1 MQILKDAENPEFILY
16 EPIYPIIVEACKL
29 AIRPEDDGDMELE

>member
-1 MQILKDAENPEFILY
+1 MHILKKMRRPSDILD

-29 AIRPEDDGDMELE
+29 AIDDAQ